1 MRDEKLYP
9 LPHYLLSLVS
19 VTLLHTSVHSL
30 VDSSDSVLDHSRL
43 SNFFLVVE
51 PEDFADFS
59 FVGSAGSFVVD
70 YTDTLASNFACIPVV
85 DLVGIPVVYSVGD
98 TDYAVDIEP
107 VAGTE
112 FPSAYLDNL

>member
-1 MRDEKLYP
+1 MRDEELYP
-9 LPHYLLSLVS
+9 LPHYLLLLVS
-19 VTLLHTSVHSL
+19 VTLLHTSIHLL
-30 VDSSDSVLDHSRL
+30 VDSSDFILDHSWL

-70 YTDTLASNFACIPVV
+70 YTDTLASNLAVIPVV
-85 DLVGIPVVYSVGD
+85 DLVGIAVVYSVGD
-98 TDYAVDIEP
+98 TDYAVDTEP

-112 FPSAYLDNL
+112 FPIAYLNNH